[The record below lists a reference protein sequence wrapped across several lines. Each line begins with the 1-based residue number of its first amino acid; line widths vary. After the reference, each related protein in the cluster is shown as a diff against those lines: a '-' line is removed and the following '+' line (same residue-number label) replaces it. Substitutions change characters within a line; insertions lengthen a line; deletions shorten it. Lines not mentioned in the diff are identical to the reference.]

1 MGRIRGSRLGRV
13 LYCTGEHP
21 VDRSER
27 NRLVEDNLAIVGYLV
42 NDVCRRATHLSRDDL
57 ASAGAMGLV
66 LAADSFDASLGVP
79 FGAFARRR
87 ILGAI
92 ADEMRAAD
100 WATRTARKKI
110 KESLAVQES
119 LTAALG
125 RTPNVDEIAASLGV
139 DRAAAGEALA
149 DAARTVSSLD
159 DSIADTVAAQ
169 VASPE
174 DSLLETERTGYV
186 LAAVQSLPER
196 MRYIVEQIYYEDRS
210 VKDLAEELGTTHSA
224 VSQQRAEAVRLMRDG
239 LTAHYADE
247 PAAEQEASSRI
258 APARR
263 SAYLARLA
271 ENASAAMSRQ
281 LSGPVV
287 VRSAA
292 S

>member
-1 MGRIRGSRLGRV
+1 M
-13 LYCTGEHP
+13 
-21 VDRSER
+21 DRAER

-42 NDVCRRATHLSRDDL
+42 NDVCGRATHLSRDDL

-66 LAADSFDASLGVP
+66 LAADSFDATLGVP

-92 ADEMRAAD
+92 ADEMRASD
-100 WATRTARKKI
+100 WATRTARRRI

-125 RTPNVDEIAASLGV
+125 RTPTIDEVATSLGV
-139 DRAAAGEALA
+139 DRAAASEALS
-149 DAARTVSSLD
+149 DASRTVSTLD
-159 DSIADTVAAQ
+159 ETVADTVAAQ
-169 VASPE
+169 IASPE
-174 DSLLETERTGYV
+174 DSLLETERTSYV
-186 LAAVQSLPER
+186 LAAVTALPER
-196 MRYIVEQIYYEDRS
+196 MRYIVEQIYFEDRS
-210 VKDLAEELGTTHSA
+210 VKELAEELGATHSA
-224 VSQQRAEAVRLMRDG
+224 ISQQRAEAVRLMRDG

-247 PAAEQEASSRI
+247 QAEAEEVHSRV

-271 ENASAAMSRQ
+271 ENATAAMGRQ
-281 LSGPVV
+281 LGGPVPA
-287 VRSAA
+287 RSAV